1 MAEETKLLDPPGLE
15 SSLRRRDYHWI
26 EITPEEF
33 AQKLAERLKQ
43 LGAKAWLLDVYCS
56 NDQVYRNLAVKWM
69 GHISVK
75 SLYLRFNRDE
85 GKEINI
91 MLAED

>member
-1 MAEETKLLDPPGLE
+1 MAEETKLLDPPGID

-33 AQKLAERLKQ
+33 AQKPAKKLQK

-56 NDQVYRNLAVKWM
+56 NDQVYRNLAVKWT
-69 GHISVK
+69 GFNSVK
-75 SLYLRFNRDE
+75 SLQIHFDRGE
-85 GKEINI
+85 GKAVHI
-91 MLAED
+91 MLED

>member
-1 MAEETKLLDPPGLE
+1 MAEETKLLDPPVLD

-33 AQKLAERLKQ
+33 AQKLAKKLQK

-56 NDQVYRNLAVKWM
+56 NDQVYRKLVVKWRDYA
-69 GHISVK
+69 SVK
-75 SLYLRFNRDE
+75 SLHLHFNREE
-85 GKEINI
+85 GKVIDI
-91 MLAED
+91 MFED

>member
-1 MAEETKLLDPPGLE
+1 MAEETKLLDPPGID

-33 AQKLAERLKQ
+33 AHKLAEKLEK

-56 NDQVYRNLAVKWM
+56 NDQVYRNLAVKWN
-69 GHISVK
+69 GFGSVK
-75 SLYLRFNRDE
+75 SLRLHFDRGE
-85 GKEINI
+85 GKAMNI
-91 MLAED
+91 TLED

>member
-1 MAEETKLLDPPGLE
+1 MAEETKLLDPPVLD

-26 EITPEEF
+26 EITPENF
-33 AQKLAERLKQ
+33 AQELAEKLKK

-69 GHISVK
+69 SYERVK
-75 SLYLRFNRDE
+75 SLRLHFNREE
-85 GKEINI
+85 GKAMNI
-91 MLAED
+91 TLED

>member
-1 MAEETKLLDPPGLE
+1 MAEEIKLLDPPGLD

-33 AQKLAERLKQ
+33 AQSLAKKLQK

-56 NDQVYRNLAVKWM
+56 NDQVYRNLAVKW
-69 GHISVK
+69 ISHERVK
-75 SLYLRFNRDE
+75 SLRLHFNREE
-85 GKEINI
+85 GKAISI
-91 MLAED
+91 MLED